1 MRRLRIRGVVG
12 VEIRKV
18 DEQGRVLLPSEWRAK
33 ELGRGKEVIILSQG
47 DHLKII
53 PKKKVD
59 LAKYF
64 DKVDL
69 GVDAIGDW
77 GSFESALAEEV

>member
-1 MRRLRIRGVVG
+1 MEAIEV
-12 VEIRKV
+12 RKV
-18 DEQGRVLLPSEWRAK
+18 DGQGRVLLPSEWR
-33 ELGRGKEVIILSQG
+33 ELGQAKEVIILSQG

-59 LAKYF
+59 LTKFF

>member
-1 MRRLRIRGVVG
+1 MEAIKV
-12 VEIRKV
+12 RKV
-18 DEQGRVLLPSEWRAK
+18 DGQGRVLLPSEWREK
-33 ELGRGKEVIILSQG
+33 ELGQAREVIVLSQG

-59 LAKYF
+59 LTRFF

>member
-1 MRRLRIRGVVG
+1 MEAIEV
-12 VEIRKV
+12 RKV
-18 DEQGRVLLPSEWRAK
+18 DGQGRVLLPSEWREK
-33 ELGRGKEVIILSQG
+33 ELGQAKEVIILSQG

-59 LAKYF
+59 LTKFF

>member
-1 MRRLRIRGVVG
+1 MEG
-12 VEIRKV
+12 
-18 DEQGRVLLPSEWRAK
+18 K
-33 ELGRGKEVIILSQG
+33 ELGQTKEVIILSQG

-53 PKKKVD
+53 PKNKVD
-59 LAKYF
+59 LTRFF

-77 GSFESALAEEV
+77 GSFESAFDEEV

>member
-1 MRRLRIRGVVG
+1 MDAIEV
-12 VEIRKV
+12 RKV

-33 ELGRGKEVIILSQG
+33 ELGQAKEVIIMSQG

-59 LAKYF
+59 LTKFF
-64 DKVDL
+64 DRIDM
-69 GVDAIGDW
+69 GVDGIGDW
-77 GSFESALAEEV
+77 AAFESRLADRR